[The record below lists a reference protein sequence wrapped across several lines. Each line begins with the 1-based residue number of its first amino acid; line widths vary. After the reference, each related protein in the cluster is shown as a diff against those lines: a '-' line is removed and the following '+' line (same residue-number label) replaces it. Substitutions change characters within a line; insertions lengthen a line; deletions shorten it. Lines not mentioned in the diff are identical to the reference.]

1 MRRGLNSPSGVLIR
15 NEHMAAKRKSWR
27 EKLDDD
33 KDLPKVVKFTGHLAA
48 TLGPGTMVIPAPREV
63 DALIRRVRKGRVTT
77 IGTLRRELARQHG
90 TTIACPLTTGIFSWI
105 AAHAAVGDEAA
116 GKKRI
121 TPWWRVLK
129 EGNKLN
135 PKYPG
140 GLAGQARRL
149 RAEGHVIK
157 HGQVVT

>member
-1 MRRGLNSPSGVLIR
+1 MSY
-15 NEHMAAKRKSWR
+15 KRKTWR
-27 EKLDDD
+27 EKLADD

-77 IGTLRRELARQHG
+77 IGALRAKLARQHG

-105 AAHAAVGDEAA
+105 AAHAAAEDEAA
-116 GKKRI
+116 GKRRI

-135 PKYPG
+135 PKFPG
-140 GLAGQARRL
+140 GIAEQARRL
-149 RAEGHVIK
+149 RSEGHKMADGRII
-157 HGQVVT
+157 